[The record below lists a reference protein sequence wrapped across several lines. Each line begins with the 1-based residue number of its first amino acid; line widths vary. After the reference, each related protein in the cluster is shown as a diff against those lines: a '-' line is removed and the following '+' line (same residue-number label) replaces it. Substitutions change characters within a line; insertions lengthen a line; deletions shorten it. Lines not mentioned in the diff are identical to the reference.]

1 MKYSKLKMAAM
12 LLIAIF
18 IASCNGDEQPP
29 KPKPESKRIFTLGLA
44 VGSGRTSK
52 TYIQGIT
59 DPTKGSITFKG
70 KGFEVPSQRTAR
82 IFSSADGK
90 YIFNLSYGGGRIY
103 KFEAGSGK
111 NYKQMKESNV
121 NIAMGTNY
129 PRWTKASEERALLHR
144 VQANRIW
151 DETKTPKVFKHTQ
164 SKIRLVSIDLKTFQ
178 FDAVEEFETPTDV
191 TYGGKYDYVGRIDGP
206 VIAKNKVYY
215 GMARWGYDP
224 TGKNKRPRA
233 TINNVQTLVAD
244 YPSLK
249 NPKIITTTVGGAKGN
264 TNGYRTPVAHLDEKG
279 EVYQIISVSDKKDDC
294 HILKIANGKYDES
307 YDFNLSKLLGFQA
320 TANGWFYVGKG
331 IGYVPYANMD
341 AAQKS
346 WWSEP
351 VWGVARVDLYKK
363 TAVKMNVPAKLW
375 LTQYQ
380 NGVVHDGKFY
390 MALAPKGENGH
401 IYIFDSKSTSPDGFT
416 QGASLATGADSYYIG
431 IY

>member
-129 PRWTKASEERALLHR
+129 PRWYK
-144 VQANRIW
+144 
-151 DETKTPKVFKHTQ
+151 
-164 SKIRLVSIDLKTFQ
+164 
-178 FDAVEEFETPTDV
+178 
-191 TYGGKYDYVGRIDGP
+191 
-206 VIAKNKVYY
+206 
-215 GMARWGYDP
+215 P
-224 TGKNKRPRA
+224 TGYGTKRKR
-233 TINNVQTLVAD
+233 QKCL
-244 YPSLK
+244 S
-249 NPKIITTTVGGAKGN
+249 
-264 TNGYRTPVAHLDEKG
+264 TPNQRFV
-279 EVYQIISVSDKKDDC
+279 
-294 HILKIANGKYDES
+294 
-307 YDFNLSKLLGFQA
+307 
-320 TANGWFYVGKG
+320 WF
-331 IGYVPYANMD
+331 P
-341 AAQKS
+341 
-346 WWSEP
+346 
-351 VWGVARVDLYKK
+351 
-363 TAVKMNVPAKLW
+363 
-375 LTQYQ
+375 
-380 NGVVHDGKFY
+380 
-390 MALAPKGENGH
+390 
-401 IYIFDSKSTSPDGFT
+401 
-416 QGASLATGADSYYIG
+416 
-431 IY
+431 